1 MAMDT
6 RNRQPHRRPIRWDE
20 KSRDFI
26 QNFIELFGREGAI
39 NAFWNQSKG
48 RLKRAL
54 SPTLEESQGLVKQ
67 GGSSNEIFHVLS
79 EFLNSQI
86 FTQVHRSLA

>member
-1 MAMDT
+1 MASTFVNHPTDSSEC
-6 RNRQPHRRPIRWDE
+6 RWDE

-54 SPTLEESQGLVKQ
+54 SPTLEESKGLVKQ
-67 GGSSNEIFHVLS
+67 GGSSNQT
-79 EFLNSQI
+79 FLL
-86 FTQVHRSLA
+86 FLLALKFVRL